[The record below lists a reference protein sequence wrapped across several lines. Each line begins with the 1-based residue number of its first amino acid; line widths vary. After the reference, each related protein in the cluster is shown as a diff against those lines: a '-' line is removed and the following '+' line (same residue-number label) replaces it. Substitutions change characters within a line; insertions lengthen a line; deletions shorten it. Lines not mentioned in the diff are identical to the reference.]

1 MGRTVSIATVGL
13 AALAFLAGAATP
25 AGERTINLKVTMTRT
40 NCRAAPGIVE
50 AGDATFTIV
59 NRATR
64 ARLFTIAGRRSRYL
78 RPGRVG
84 TLRAR
89 LTRAGLYRYFC
100 ISRGRIRNPRTGVLG
115 VRSQVPPRQPPQ
127 HRISVRP
134 GPAGTP
140 ELYDRVTG
148 QTFVARGAN
157 YVRLSPQGG
166 AGLYHSTFNLG
177 EYDGLRAEQA
187 LQQMRA
193 GGSNVVRVFL
203 SGACRNNCVGDR
215 LRGISARY
223 AAAVAD
229 FLRLAKANGIYV
241 IVTVDGLPTETRYET
256 ILNGEPRTVVE
267 GGNLDFLTAG
277 GVQANASF
285 WADFAAELLRQ
296 RAATDV
302 LLAYEVRNEA
312 HFDGRAKPFT
322 LTSGLVST
330 PNGRTYDMAS
340 QAQKDALLDDG
351 LVFWIDRVRAAIRAV
366 DPTALVAI
374 GFFEPQQP
382 NPSRSGDAR
391 LIRTRA
397 AIRGSSADVV
407 DLHAAPGIELTLP
420 QSMENFGVDG
430 TEMKPIVLGAL
441 GASKAA
447 YPSLDE
453 TPYGLAAW
461 QRDSCRF
468 GVDGWL
474 LWTWDTEEQPE
485 LWNALSGGG
494 TIERALAPVQR
505 PDPCAAAAGPHNVA
519 LGRTATASSSEASTP
534 PANAVD
540 GNRQTAWSAGKL
552 APQWLQVD
560 LASPQAV
567 KRIRLYV
574 TQLPDGFTVHRIY
587 GRASAGGAERL
598 LHEFAGF
605 TRSGDVLEQTPS
617 VPWQDVRYLR
627 VETVSSPS
635 LVAWRE
641 LEIVSNG

>member
-1 MGRTVSIATVGL
+1 MGRVLSIAAVTL
-13 AALAFLAGAATP
+13 AAVAFLAAAAAP
-25 AGERTINLKVTMTRT
+25 AGERTINLRVTMTRT
-40 NCRAAPGIVE
+40 DCRAAPGIVQ
-50 AGDATFTIV
+50 AGNATFTIV
-59 NRATR
+59 NRAKR
-64 ARLFTIAGRRSRYL
+64 SRLFTIAGRRSRYL
-78 RPGRVG
+78 RPGRAG

-100 ISRGRIRNPRTGVLG
+100 ISRGRIRNPRTGVLA

-127 HRISVRP
+127 HRIAVRP
-134 GPAGTP
+134 GPAGGS

-148 QTFVARGAN
+148 ETFVARGAN
-157 YVRLSPQGG
+157 YIRLAQQGA

-177 EYDGLRAEQA
+177 EYDGLRADQA
-187 LQQMRA
+187 LQRMRA

-203 SGACRNNCVGDR
+203 SGACRDNCVGDR

-229 FLRLAKANGIYV
+229 FLRLAKANGLYV

-256 ILNGEPRTVVE
+256 ILNGEPRTLVE
-267 GGNLDFLTAG
+267 GVNLDFLTGG

-285 WADFAAELLRQ
+285 WADFTAELLRQ

-330 PNGRTYDMAS
+330 PSGRTYDMAS
-340 QAQKDALLDDG
+340 QAHKEAMLDDG

-397 AIRGSSADVV
+397 AIRGSTLDVV
-407 DLHAAPGIELTLP
+407 DLHAAPGAELTLP
-420 QSMENFGVDG
+420 QTMENFGVDG
-430 TEMKPIVLGAL
+430 TETKPIVLGAL
-441 GASKAA
+441 SAFKTA

-453 TPYGLAAW
+453 TPYALEDW

-494 TIERALAPVQR
+494 TIERALAPAER
-505 PDPCAAAAGPHNVA
+505 PDPCAAPAGPHNVA
-519 LGRTATASSSEASTP
+519 LGRPATASSSDAAKS

-540 GNRQTAWSAGKL
+540 GDRQSAWSAGTL

-560 LASPQAV
+560 LASPQGV

-574 TQLPDGFTVHRIY
+574 TQVPGGFTVHRIY

-605 TRSGDVLEQTPS
+605 TQSGDVLEQTPP

-627 VETVSSPS
+627 VETLASPS

-641 LEIVSNG
+641 LEIVSTG

>member
-1 MGRTVSIATVGL
+1 MGRTVSIATITL
-13 AALAFLAGAATP
+13 AAVAFLAGAATP
-25 AGERTINLKVTMTRT
+25 AVERTINLRVTMTRT
-40 NCRAAPGIVE
+40 NCRAAPGIVQ

-59 NRATR
+59 NRAKR
-64 ARLFTIAGRRSRYL
+64 ARLFTIAGRHSRYL

-127 HRISVRP
+127 HRIAVRP
-134 GPAGTP
+134 GGTP

-148 QTFVARGAN
+148 ETFVARGAN
-157 YVRLSPQGG
+157 YVRLAQQGS
-166 AGLYHSTFNLG
+166 AGVYHSTFNLD
-177 EYDGLRAEQA
+177 EYDAARAEAA
-187 LQQMRA
+187 LQRMRA
-193 GGSNVVRVFL
+193 GGSSVVRVFL
-203 SGACRNNCVGDR
+203 SGACRDNCVGDR

-229 FLRLAKANGIYV
+229 FLRLAKANGLYV
-241 IVTVDGLPTETRYET
+241 IVTVDGLPTETRYEA
-256 ILNGEPRTVVE
+256 ILNGEPRTFVE
-267 GGNLDFLTAG
+267 GDNLDFLTAG

-302 LLAYEVRNEA
+302 LLAYEIRNEA
-312 HFDGRAKPFT
+312 HFDGRAKPFA

-340 QAQKDALLDDG
+340 QAQKDAMLDDG

-382 NPSRSGDAR
+382 NANRSDDAR

-397 AIRGSSADVV
+397 AIRGSSVDVV
-407 DLHAAPGIELTLP
+407 DLHAAPGGDLSLP

-430 TEMKPIVLGAL
+430 TETKPIVLGEL
-441 GASKAA
+441 IASKAA

-453 TPYGLAAW
+453 TPYALEDW

-474 LWTWDTEEQPE
+474 LWTWDTEEQTE
-485 LWNALSGGG
+485 RWNALSGGG
-494 TIERALAPVQR
+494 TIERALAATER

-519 LGRTATASSSEASTP
+519 LGRPATASSSDPAKP
-534 PANAVD
+534 PANAFD
-540 GNRQTAWSAGKL
+540 GDRRTAWSAGTP
-552 APQWLQVD
+552 APQWLEVD

-567 KRIRLYV
+567 KRIRLHV
-574 TQLPDGFTVHRIY
+574 TQVPDGFTVHRIY

-605 TRSGDVLEQTPS
+605 TRIGDVLEQTPAVS
-617 VPWQDVRYLR
+617 WQDVRFLR
-627 VETVSSPS
+627 VETVASPS
-635 LVAWRE
+635 VVAWRE
-641 LEIVSNG
+641 LEVVSNG

>member
-1 MGRTVSIATVGL
+1 
-13 AALAFLAGAATP
+13 
-25 AGERTINLKVTMTRT
+25 
-40 NCRAAPGIVE
+40 
-50 AGDATFTIV
+50 V
-59 NRATR
+59 NRAKR
-64 ARLFTIAGRRSRYL
+64 ARLFTIAGRHSRYL

-127 HRISVRP
+127 HRIAVR
-134 GPAGTP
+134 PAGTP

-148 QTFVARGAN
+148 ETFVARGAN
-157 YVRLSPQGG
+157 YVRLAQQGS
-166 AGLYHSTFNLG
+166 AGVYHSTFNLD
-177 EYDGLRAEQA
+177 EYDAARAEAA
-187 LQQMRA
+187 LQRMRA
-193 GGSNVVRVFL
+193 GGSSVVRVFL
-203 SGACRNNCVGDR
+203 SGACRDNCVGDR

-229 FLRLAKANGIYV
+229 FLRLAKANGLYV
-241 IVTVDGLPTETRYET
+241 IVTVDGLPTETRYEA
-256 ILNGEPRTVVE
+256 ILNGEPRTFVE

-312 HFDGRAKPFT
+312 HFDGRAKPFA
-322 LTSGLVST
+322 LTSGLIST
-330 PNGRTYDMAS
+330 SNGRTYDMAS
-340 QAQKDALLDDG
+340 QAQKDAMLDDG

-407 DLHAAPGIELTLP
+407 DLHAAPGGDLSLP
-420 QSMENFGVDG
+420 HSMETFGVDG
-430 TEMKPIVLGAL
+430 TETKPIVLGEL

-453 TPYGLAAW
+453 TPYALEDW

-474 LWTWDTEEQPE
+474 LWTWDTEEQAE
-485 LWNALSGGG
+485 RWNALSGGG
-494 TIERALAPVQR
+494 TIERALAPTER

-519 LGRTATASSSEASTP
+519 LGRPATASSSDPAKP
-534 PANAVD
+534 PGNAFD
-540 GNRQTAWSAGKL
+540 GDRQTAWSAGTP

-560 LASPQAV
+560 LGSPQAV
-567 KRIRLYV
+567 KRVRLHV

-605 TRSGDVLEQTPS
+605 TRSGDVLEQTPAVS
-617 VPWQDVRYLR
+617 WQDVRFLR
-627 VETVSSPS
+627 VETVASPS
-635 LVAWRE
+635 VVAWRE
-641 LEIVSNG
+641 LEVVSNG

>member
-1 MGRTVSIATVGL
+1 VGRTVSIATVTL

-25 AGERTINLKVTMTRT
+25 AGERTINLRVTMTRT
-40 NCRAAPGIVE
+40 NCRAAPGIVQ

-59 NRATR
+59 NRAKR
-64 ARLFTIAGRRSRYL
+64 ARLFTIAGRHSRYL

-127 HRISVRP
+127 HRIAVR
-134 GPAGTP
+134 PAGTP

-148 QTFVARGAN
+148 ETFVARGAN
-157 YVRLSPQGG
+157 YVRLAQQGS
-166 AGLYHSTFNLG
+166 AGVYHSTFNLD
-177 EYDGLRAEQA
+177 EYDASRAEAA
-187 LQQMRA
+187 LQRMRA
-193 GGSNVVRVFL
+193 GGSSVVRVFL
-203 SGACRNNCVGDR
+203 SGACRDNCVGDR

-229 FLRLAKANGIYV
+229 FLRLAKANGLYV
-241 IVTVDGLPTETRYET
+241 IVTVDGLPTETRYEA
-256 ILNGEPRTVVE
+256 ILNGEPRTFVE

-302 LLAYEVRNEA
+302 LLAYEIRNEA

-340 QAQKDALLDDG
+340 HAQKDAMLDDG

-366 DPTALVAI
+366 DPTALVAV

-397 AIRGSSADVV
+397 AIRRSSADVV
-407 DLHAAPGIELTLP
+407 DLHAAPGGDLSLP

-430 TEMKPIVLGAL
+430 TETKPIVLGEL

-453 TPYGLAAW
+453 TPYALEDW

-474 LWTWDTEEQPE
+474 LWTWDTEEQTE
-485 LWNALSGGG
+485 RWNALSGGG
-494 TIERALAPVQR
+494 MIAHALAATER

-519 LGRTATASSSEASTP
+519 LGRPATASSSDPAKP
-534 PANAVD
+534 PANAFD
-540 GNRQTAWSAGKL
+540 GDRRTAWSAETL

-567 KRIRLYV
+567 KRIRLHI
-574 TQLPDGFTVHRIY
+574 TQVPDGFTVHRIY

-605 TRSGDVLEQTPS
+605 TRSGDVLEQTPAVS
-617 VPWQDVRYLR
+617 WQDVRFLR
-627 VETVSSPS
+627 VETVASPS
-635 LVAWRE
+635 VVAWRE
-641 LEIVSNG
+641 LEVVSNG

>member
-1 MGRTVSIATVGL
+1 MGRAVSIATVTF

-25 AGERTINLKVTMTRT
+25 AVERTINLRVTMTRT
-40 NCRAAPGIVE
+40 NCRAAPGIVQ
-50 AGDATFTIV
+50 AGDATFKIV
-59 NRATR
+59 NRAKR
-64 ARLFTIAGRRSRYL
+64 ARLFTIAGRHSRYL

-127 HRISVRP
+127 HRIAVR
-134 GPAGTP
+134 PAGTP

-148 QTFVARGAN
+148 ETFVARGAN
-157 YVRLSPQGG
+157 YVRLAQQGS
-166 AGLYHSTFNLG
+166 AGVYHSTFNLD
-177 EYDGLRAEQA
+177 EYDASRAEAA
-187 LQQMRA
+187 LQRMRA
-193 GGSNVVRVFL
+193 GGSSVVRVFL
-203 SGACRNNCVGDR
+203 SGACRDNCVGDR

-229 FLRLAKANGIYV
+229 FLRLAKANGLYV
-241 IVTVDGLPTETRYET
+241 IVTVDGLPTETRYEA
-256 ILNGEPRTVVE
+256 ILNGEPRTFVE
-267 GGNLDFLTAG
+267 GDNLDFLTAG

-340 QAQKDALLDDG
+340 HAQKDAMLDDG

-366 DPTALVAI
+366 DPTALVAV

-407 DLHAAPGIELTLP
+407 DLHAAPGGDLSLP

-430 TEMKPIVLGAL
+430 TETKPIVLGEL

-453 TPYGLAAW
+453 TPYALEDW

-474 LWTWDTEEQPE
+474 LWTWDTEEQTE
-485 LWNALSGGG
+485 RWNALSGGG
-494 TIERALAPVQR
+494 TIAHALAATER

-519 LGRTATASSSEASTP
+519 LGRPATASSSDPAKP
-534 PANAVD
+534 PANAFD
-540 GNRQTAWSAGKL
+540 GDRRTAWSAETL

-567 KRIRLYV
+567 KRIRLHI
-574 TQLPDGFTVHRIY
+574 TQVPDGFTVHRIY

-605 TRSGDVLEQTPS
+605 TRSGDVLEQTPAVS
-617 VPWQDVRYLR
+617 WQDVRFLR
-627 VETVSSPS
+627 VETVASPS
-635 LVAWRE
+635 VVAWRE
-641 LEIVSNG
+641 LEVVSNG

>member
-1 MGRTVSIATVGL
+1 VGRALSIATVTLG
-13 AALAFLAGAATP
+13 ALAFLAGAATP
-25 AGERTINLKVTMTRT
+25 AGDRTINLRVTMTRT

-50 AGDATFTIV
+50 AGDATFTIA
-59 NRATR
+59 NRAKR

-127 HRISVRP
+127 HRIAVRP
-134 GPAGTP
+134 RPGGTP

-148 QTFVARGAN
+148 ETFVARGAN
-157 YVRLSPQGG
+157 YLRLAQQGSVG
-166 AGLYHSTFNLG
+166 VYHSTFNLD
-177 EYDGLRAEQA
+177 EYDGPRAEAA
-187 LQQMRA
+187 LQRMRA

-203 SGACRNNCVGDR
+203 SGACRANCVGDR

-229 FLRLAKANGIYV
+229 FLRLAKSNGLYV
-241 IVTVDGLPTETRYET
+241 IVTIEGLPTETRYET
-256 ILNGEPRTVVE
+256 ILNGEPRTLVE

-296 RAATDV
+296 RAATDA

-312 HFDGRAKPFT
+312 HFDGRAKPFL
-322 LTSGLVST
+322 LTGGLVST

-340 QAQKDALLDDG
+340 QAQKDAMLDDG

-382 NPSRSGDAR
+382 HPSRSGDAR

-397 AIRGSSADVV
+397 AIRGSSADLV
-407 DLHAAPGIELTLP
+407 DLHAAPGVDLTLS

-430 TEMKPIVLGAL
+430 TETKPIVLGEL

-453 TPYGLAAW
+453 TPYALEDW

-474 LWTWDTEEQPE
+474 LWTWDTEEQTG

-494 TIERALAPVQR
+494 TIERALAPIER

-519 LGRTATASSSEASTP
+519 LGRTATASSSDAANP
-534 PANAVD
+534 PANAFD
-540 GNRQTAWSAGKL
+540 GNRQTAWSAGTL
-552 APQWLQVD
+552 APQWIRVD
-560 LASPQAV
+560 LGSPQAV
-567 KRIRLYV
+567 KRIRLHV
-574 TQLPDGFTVHRIY
+574 TQLPDGFTVHRVY
-587 GRASAGGAERL
+587 GRESAGGAERL
-598 LHEFAGF
+598 LHEFVGF
-605 TRSGDVLEQTPS
+605 TRSGDVLGQAPPVS
-617 VPWQDVRYLR
+617 WQDVRYLR
-627 VETVSSPS
+627 VETVASPS
-635 LVAWRE
+635 VVGWRE
-641 LEIVSNG
+641 LEVVSNG